1 MLIRLRVKNQLIEYG
16 LKMGR
21 EALGLAI
28 MKWMEW
34 EQEILFI
41 IKKHGTMITYITKCR
56 GFNKNENDYYKY

>member
-1 MLIRLRVKNQLIEYG
+1 MLIRLWVKNQLIEYG

-41 IKKHGTMITYITKCR
+41 IKKHGTI
-56 GFNKNENDYYKY
+56 E